1 VIGWP
6 WNTTVLNV
14 FEDSVVP
21 AAGEPCVNRGVQV
34 IRLRWGKAVIIHTY
48 VDTAKSAAALDFMA
62 ASGLEEAEA
71 PQICE

>member
-1 VIGWP
+1 
-6 WNTTVLNV
+6 
-14 FEDSVVP
+14 
-21 AAGEPCVNRGVQV
+21 VNRGVQV